1 MDERDG
7 RREARVCA
15 CAGRAKGGGGGR
27 EERGKR
33 RGKRKGSARPR
44 SIVTS
49 NESNGGR
56 GIVDVS
62 GIFIRRGRNGWKKP
76 RSRFSPTTTTTTT
89 RTHANLIKR
98 IKAGSVHAC
107 YRMNRIL
114 LRPTEF
120 GDRTD

>member
-1 MDERDG
+1 MRGER
-7 RREARVCA
+7 RAYVRVPAAQREEEEE
-15 CAGRAKGGGGGR
+15 

-33 RGKRKGSARPR
+33 REGGREEKRERPR

-56 GIVDVS
+56 AIVDVS

-76 RSRFSPTTTTTTT
+76 RSRFFPTSTTTTT
-89 RTHANLIKR
+89 THANLIKR

>member
-1 MDERDG
+1 MRGER
-7 RREARVCA
+7 RAYVRVPAAQREE
-15 CAGRAKGGGGGR
+15 

-33 RGKRKGSARPR
+33 REGGREEKRERPR

-56 GIVDVS
+56 AIVDVS

-76 RSRFSPTTTTTTT
+76 RSRFFPTTTT
-89 RTHANLIKR
+89 THANLIKR

>member
-1 MDERDG
+1 MRGER
-7 RREARVCA
+7 RAYVRVPAAQREEEE
-15 CAGRAKGGGGGR
+15 

-33 RGKRKGSARPR
+33 REGGREEKRERPR

-56 GIVDVS
+56 TIVDVS

-76 RSRFSPTTTTTTT
+76 RSRFFPTTTT
-89 RTHANLIKR
+89 THANLIKR